1 MAKDNQPK
9 LSAAIEQEFL
19 LGYESDFADLQ
30 ARQMTTVDQGHGR
43 RERRSYT
50 VMPLPESMAEFQQ
63 DWKGLTSIGQV
74 ISVVRHREGRETA
87 DVRYYILSLPPL
99 VKQFASSTRG
109 HWSIENSLH
118 WTLDMT
124 FREDESRIRKD
135 HGRENFA
142 TLRRFA
148 IGLLKQDKSPGS
160 IRRKRKRA
168 AWNDQAL
175 LSYIQHKG

>member
-135 HGRENFA
+135 RGRENFA